1 MSIPYMMIVLEY
13 GLSGRGRR
21 ERLFGEVDHRD
32 VRWGMGKVRV
42 TAMRVRWGVGVM
54 SQRGQTVSVTKP
66 SLEREGGRER
76 ERKRDTE
83 LTQFTLAWRL
93 HIQLRCQL

>member
-1 MSIPYMMIVLEY
+1 M
-13 GLSGRGRR
+13 
-21 ERLFGEVDHRD
+21 FGEVDHRD
-32 VRWGMGKVRV
+32 VPWGMGKVRD

-54 SQRGQTVSVTKP
+54 SQRGQTVSVKKRN
-66 SLEREGGRER
+66 LQREGGER

-93 HIQLRCQL
+93 HIQLTCQL